1 MNMDAFSSLTWL
13 LPWAFILLPVPWL
26 VRLFLPAVRQQQTA
40 AFIPFATE
48 LPVSSVVRQGGNKR
62 AQTFIAALIWLLTVA
77 AAAQPEWHGEAI
89 KLPVAGRDLVLAVD
103 VSGSMQTEDFE
114 LSGQRVDRLTATK
127 AVASAFIEAREGDR
141 IGLILFGSQ
150 AFVQTPLTFDRKT
163 VQILLAESA
172 IGLAGTETAIG
183 DAIGLTVKRLQQSD
197 DGDIQHAN
205 SKMDQVLILL
215 TDGVNTAGVVSPKK
229 AAELAR
235 ERGLTIYT
243 IGIGA
248 DAMTVRS
255 MFSQRRINPS
265 AQLDEKVLTAIAEQT
280 GGRYFRARNTKELMK
295 IYSIIDQLE
304 PVEREKKVFRPR
316 SALFMWPLSLA
327 LLLSIGLMVSTLP
340 WTMGLKHKWEQKWN
354 S

>member
-1 MNMDAFSSLTWL
+1 MNMEMFSSFSWL
-13 LPWAFILLPVPWL
+13 LPWTFLLLPLPWL
-26 VRLFLPAVRQQQTA
+26 IRLMLPAVRQQQTA
-40 AFIPFATE
+40 AFIPFASE
-48 LPVSSVVRQGGNKR
+48 LPVSSVLQQGGGKKL
-62 AQTFIAALIWLLTVA
+62 QLLVAALIWLLAVA
-77 AAAQPEWHGEAI
+77 ATAQPEWHGEAI

-127 AVASAFIEAREGDR
+127 AVANAFIEAREGDR

-150 AFVQTPLTFDRKT
+150 AFVQSPLTFDRKT
-163 VQILLAESA
+163 VQILLAESV

-183 DAIGLTVKRLQQSD
+183 DAIGLTVKRLRQSD
-197 DGDIQHAN
+197 DGDIQNAN
-205 SKMDQVLILL
+205 SEMDQVLILL
-215 TDGVNTAGVVSPKK
+215 TDGVNNAGVVSPKK

-248 DAMTVRS
+248 DSMTVRS
-255 MFSQRRINPS
+255 MFSQRQINPS

-280 GGRYFRARNTKELMK
+280 GGRYFRARDTKELMK
-295 IYSIIDQLE
+295 IYSMIDQLE

-327 LLLSIGLMVSTLP
+327 LLLSIGLMASMLP
-340 WTMGLKHKWEQKWN
+340 WTIGLKHKWEQKWN

>member
-1 MNMDAFSSLTWL
+1 MNMETFSSLTWL

-26 VRLFLPAVRQQQTA
+26 IRLFLPAARQQQTA
-40 AFIPFATE
+40 AFIPFAAE
-48 LPVSSVVRQGGNKR
+48 LPVSSVVRQGGNKKI
-62 AQTFIAALIWLLTVA
+62 QLFIAALIWLLAVA
-77 AAAQPEWHGEAI
+77 ATARPEWYGEAI
-89 KLPVAGRDLVLAVD
+89 KLPVTGRDLVLAVD
-103 VSGSMQTEDFE
+103 ISGSMQTEDFE
-114 LSGQRVDRLTATK
+114 LSGRRVDRLTATK
-127 AVASAFIEAREGDR
+127 VVASAFIEAREGDR

-163 VQILLAESA
+163 VQILLDESV

-183 DAIGLTVKRLQQSD
+183 DAIGLAVKRLQQSD
-197 DGDIQHAN
+197 EGDIQTEN
-205 SKMDQVLILL
+205 SEMDQVLILL
-215 TDGVNTAGVVSPKK
+215 TDGVNTAGVVPPKK
-229 AAELAR
+229 AAELAQ

-255 MFSQRRINPS
+255 MFGQRRVNPS

-280 GGRYFRARNTKELMK
+280 GGRYFRARDTKELIK
-295 IYSIIDQLE
+295 IYSMIDQLE

-327 LLLSIGLMVSTLP
+327 LLLSIGLMVSILP
-340 WTMGLKHKWEQKWN
+340 WTMGLKQKWDQRWN